1 MSRRIRATISCEHAD
16 RGRGD
21 YSFNPKEIKNNDGNF
36 SNINLQYLDTKEV
49 INRNVQNRVDLG
61 LVEGINHTYIKN
73 IKNFCKLPCQIEK
86 KMVYLYGCHNWVR
99 KGKPRVIGGRKA
111 TGPKDN
117 QVFFIEG
124 WPSYRIPV
132 KLGFFIF
139 R

>member
-1 MSRRIRATISCEHAD
+1 MRRIANGTISYI
-16 RGRGD
+16 RMG
-21 YSFNPKEIKNNDGNF
+21 KEREYCFAPIMAGLDTSHF
-36 SNINLQYLDTKEV
+36 PNINSQYIDKKGIT
-49 INRNVQNRVDLG
+49 NRNVQKRCGYCLP
-61 LVEGINHTYIKN
+61 EGISLGISGKE
-73 IKNFCKLPCQIEK
+73 KFFSKLPCQIEV
-86 KMVYLYGCHNWVR
+86 KMLYRYGCHKWVR

-117 QVFFIEG
+117 QVFLFKG